1 MQVQVNVYKNSLA
14 LENIFQHKPLE
25 DRAAEFGGDLGLDG
39 EHNWGEPVGRE
50 AW

>member
-1 MQVQVNVYKNSLA
+1 MQVQVNVCKNSQA

-39 EHNWGEPVGRE
+39 EYHWGEPVGRE